1 MTIKKATEILML
13 HSRWRKGD
21 DTIKMTNPIELGNAI
36 DTIVKFLNK
45 EKKTFCKSK

>member
-1 MTIKKATEILML
+1 MTIKKATEILMK
-13 HSRWRKGD
+13 HNEWRKGA
-21 DTIKMTNPIELGNAI
+21 DTPMTNPIELSNAI